1 MARKSWVLGPPL
13 WPSLVELRA
22 SGSAPAKN
30 HKRSLCTSK
39 VRGKVVEWGSSVAS
53 HRIQIWLTSDKMEF
67 TGRLWG
73 SHRLQEK
80 AGREG
85 PGSLNEPGSE
95 SSSAMLSEHY
105 CLFVLA
111 PFTQD
116 SNSSKRVQGIGLVR
130 VPQPLPLGQGVP
142 GTLTGNST
150 KQILKQNGCNQKEEA
165 FKLSWESDAL
175 RWMPGFRFS
184 LPTSAWGK
192 VLNLSG
198 LRSPHLYWNKN
209 SAHLPELL

>member
-13 WPSLVELRA
+13 WPSLVKLRA
-22 SGSAPAKN
+22 SGSAPAKS

-85 PGSLNEPGSE
+85 PGSLNEPGSG
-95 SSSAMLSEHY
+95 SSSAVLSAHY

-111 PFTQD
+111 PFYPRFKFQREGARDWLSEGPTATAVGPGRAGHPDWQFHQT
-116 SNSSKRVQGIGLVR
+116 NSETERV
-130 VPQPLPLGQGVP
+130 
-142 GTLTGNST
+142 
-150 KQILKQNGCNQKEEA
+150 
-165 FKLSWESDAL
+165 
-175 RWMPGFRFS
+175 
-184 LPTSAWGK
+184 
-192 VLNLSG
+192 
-198 LRSPHLYWNKN
+198 
-209 SAHLPELL
+209 